1 MTAILGFSR
10 EQVIAAVKE
19 MYTAVATVP
28 GGPYHF
34 PVGRE
39 ACRSVG
45 YPDAM
50 LEGVPDDVVESF
62 AGVGYPFRAGAVHP
76 GDTVLDVG
84 AGSGTDALIAAWL
97 VGPSG
102 RVIALDMTP
111 AMVRKLRERVAQH
124 GIANVEVVEA
134 SAEDIPLPDGS
145 VDVVTSNGVLNLVP
159 DKRRALREIHR
170 VLRPDG
176 RAQIA
181 DIVIARPVP
190 AECSGDPKLW
200 AECVVGATVDDEY
213 LALFRDAGFDPV
225 TVLHERDYFALS
237 RSAETR
243 EVARRFGARS
253 IEIGMRR
260 CPQPSP
266 LERFWHRVDPRRAVR
281 AVRRRGLEGAVALAL
296 ALLACYGTLAAVAIL
311 SAAGLAIAV
320 DQRLWSGAILLF
332 AALATAAVAASRR
345 AHRGWWPLAMSAAGT
360 ALLAYTQLV
369 DYRLAIELAGFAVLA
384 GGVATD
390 LCLARSARKAKS
402 AGMVRAATV
411 ATLEAQGGK
420 RS

>member
-1 MTAILGFSR
+1 
-10 EQVIAAVKE
+10 
-19 MYTAVATVP
+19 
-28 GGPYHF
+28 
-34 PVGRE
+34 
-39 ACRSVG
+39 
-45 YPDAM
+45 
-50 LEGVPDDVVESF
+50 
-62 AGVGYPFRAGAVHP
+62 
-76 GDTVLDVG
+76 
-84 AGSGTDALIAAWL
+84 
-97 VGPSG
+97 
-102 RVIALDMTP
+102 
-111 AMVRKLRERVAQH
+111 
-124 GIANVEVVEA
+124 
-134 SAEDIPLPDGS
+134 
-145 VDVVTSNGVLNLVP
+145 
-159 DKRRALREIHR
+159 
-170 VLRPDG
+170 
-176 RAQIA
+176 
-181 DIVIARPVP
+181 
-190 AECSGDPKLW
+190 
-200 AECVVGATVDDEY
+200 VVGATVDDEY

-402 AGMVRAATV
+402 AGTVRAATV